1 MRSGSTGFNGGSD
14 STNTL
19 TDHNLFF
26 DNVAQKSTGDGIE
39 GDQAG
44 RQNYYSQNYLA
55 GNATEVST
63 SESEAF
69 FNPPDVSGYMY
80 VQDSNSG
87 LNVVVT
93 NASLGSGFAVILGP
107 TNSPASGQWSLIPT
121 DSGYFQLTNHNS
133 GLDIAVSGASTSAGA
148 LIIQAAFGVQ
158 QNDQW
163 MPVAVGNGLYYL
175 VNRHSGL
182 YLDVPGSSAKAGT
195 QLDQQTFTGNANQ
208 QFSLIDAVVIPTPP
222 APYITGIIVSGTKL
236 TITATNGADGGQFV
250 LKGSTNLLLPL
261 SQWTPILTNNFDGSG
276 NLILLTHIINTNCP
290 LEFYLL
296 WQ

>member
-1 MRSGSTGFNGGSD
+1 VQNIS
-14 STNTL
+14 
-19 TDHNLFF
+19 
-26 DNVAQKSTGDGIE
+26 GDGIAGE
-39 GDQAG
+39 VAG

-55 GNATEVST
+55 GNSTEITT
-63 SESEAF
+63 SGSEAF
-69 FNPPDVSGYMY
+69 FNPPDVSGYTY

-148 LIIQAAFGVQ
+148 LIIQAAFGTQ
-158 QNDQW
+158 KNDQW
-163 MPVAVGNGLYYL
+163 MPVAAGNGLYYL

-182 YLDVPGSSAKAGT
+182 YLDVPGSSTKAGT
-195 QLDQQTFTGNANQ
+195 QLDQQTFTGGANQ
-208 QFSLIDAVVIPTPP
+208 QFGLIDAAVIPVSPRP
-222 APYITGIIVSGTKL
+222 LITGINVHGTTL
-236 TITATNGADGGQFV
+236 VMTAANGADGGQFV
-250 LKGSTNLLLPL
+250 LMGSTNLLLPL
-261 SQWTPILTNNFDGSG
+261 NQWTPILTNNFDESG
-276 NLILLTHIINTNCP
+276 NINLVTHIINPNIP
-290 LEFYLL
+290 LEFYFL